1 MATGGGDE
9 KGAWYQ
15 VPTWDGSPLTWRS
28 FRREMT
34 WWVSSLDLQATAKYN
49 LAARWLLRQTGIV
62 RQRGEEFNPDELQFK
77 PAETYTDPVSG
88 EPVEVTPADY
98 LFGLNKLL
106 TALEAINGQSLLDKR
121 GELRNLFYLE
131 LKRSPNE
138 RVAEFCTRFRT
149 LAADLSAE
157 GVSIQSTE
165 LGWFLRQ
172 KLGLDSLRQQLLETA
187 LGGREEYNVVEAEC
201 LRLFKDLHHNDP
213 LRRFDRQGDRPKL
226 TIRRLFQSQSQK
238 GPSSSASTISRSPSM
253 FSAATSARS
262 SNSTSTRRAYVTETD
277 DGHDQSHEE
286 VLETVA
292 EEDHAGEQAADPTLE
307 EVIQSEAECL
317 ATELQ
322 EAEEQGIDP
331 GVLEEMESSFEQA
344 AEALVTMKEAK
355 SRLQE
360 VRKDRGFGRAG
371 AVGGGRQN
379 AGVPAA
385 RKASGKHPCFDCNQH
400 GHWAGDKECPKP
412 GAGLGRKGPPA
423 AAKAKT
429 RQVRVTEAFQAEHVV
444 VPEPLAPSPSS
455 TSTPL
460 ENPGSPHEVNMVLH
474 GSSTMP
480 LGQAFEQSLANAL
493 NSTLVSTAAQDL
505 PNEKH
510 HVGALDSACNRSC
523 AGPTWLQSYVSQLES
538 APPYRSFVLYFT
550 MSPNRSDSSSAT
562 EVPIPS
568 LGCLLGRDV
577 LDALGAV
584 LNFGQ
589 RTLQCTSL
597 FDDSQRLE
605 LKHMA
610 AGHFMLELLPES
622 WPRLGP
628 VKWRRC
634 GLDGVLELQLTP
646 RSWLE
651 RRVAEARCLTSHCHF
666 IDAFSDYQ
674 SDYLQN
680 DLKYQ
685 FMMISPPTSTF
696 LSDMAALEAAPLEP
710 LTPSLVKIFKEVNTK
725 GIVPYRWNRFILRL
739 VDRRNWHARSLL
751 IQFASRAHLRYLPFP
766 YPSVCSVEQWL
777 LQAQS
782 MINMK
787 TMSRRHHFIALETG
801 GYTVEHLLELGRL
814 RDRCGWKMAF
824 VEDSLLAGFL
834 AARSQKGQREKL
846 RAAALEETKQKI
858 AKESAEMDREIMA
871 RQLLGPRGGL
881 PTLRSDLVKLALLL
895 NLTPG
900 PKETVAQLQ
909 GRIRPLVDI
918 LKNKNPPLHSTPL
931 EVPRADPLHR
941 VTPTSSSW
949 SAVSGMEAPKAAME
963 RKQEGCPMPSELHQ
977 MEVRVQEMMK
987 AQDARFQA
995 MLGASSVS
1003 KRGSFSGAIRGGNH
1017 ISERCGHGPDQG
1029 RPVKNFDDL
1038 VDTVDGNF
1046 KIHGKVKKGISQ
1058 MISQAWHQHRRDQ
1071 IALSVGLKEI
1081 KEVFMAT
1088 WNMEMR
1094 DAMNETFAVELRM
1107 PTFLTEVY
1115 TDTEPVAQATRRHGL
1130 VAGESLTLGTGWDF
1144 RLPDHC
1150 KAALAWMKR
1159 VKPYVVVLAFPCGA
1173 WSQLLA
1179 LNASVD
1185 LDRLRSE
1192 AFELVF
1198 FAIEVARLQLRGGRH
1213 YLMENPRSS
1222 MAWKL
1227 EIMEDFVQST
1237 GALEV
1242 VVDMCRFGLRAPDGE
1257 LHKKATKLVTSMQA
1271 LVSAFLDKRC
1281 LGDHRHTPVIGGK
1294 KISTAAGHYTKD
1306 FADAVVDACM
1316 QQYDFENAY
1325 IFKGYNHESEAFTVE
1340 HEVMAVGDDG
1350 DLDSEASFEV
1360 SKDDEQKPIS
1370 AAVKNAVYRLHVNT
1384 SHRSNQRLAKAL
1396 LICGAPKEAVLA
1408 AKRLKCPVCAER
1420 RNPKPRPGREFV
1432 SAEFGDW
1439 CDSQSIYLYHIG
1451 VGAPWQNGI
1460 CERSGATLKALVGA
1474 VAQSHA
1480 IGSFEEMELTV
1491 GEAVASYNSDLN
1503 EGGVAPIQLVT
1514 GKIPSPGGDVLNSFN
1529 ARLSEH
1535 SLIEAKP
1542 TLSKLVAIRE
1552 TARLSMIRLHYS
1564 RGLRQAELSRSRATT
1579 GEDLPQPGDLVFFWR
1594 AQKYQSRKDVG
1605 AGTRRRLMLRRWHGP
1620 GLLVATE
1627 GRHGTDLAA
1636 NCFVSFCG
1644 QLTKCPLEHV
1654 RKASSLESIAAGSWE
1669 AAIDE
1674 VINAAKNEARAR
1686 EHDDGSDEPEPDGP
1700 LRPSTPEQFAG
1711 QLQPSEI
1718 VAALQPPS
1726 SAAPSLVGRTAP
1738 PSLLETAG
1746 EGTETP
1752 GTAAP
1757 GTPVPSLI
1765 LQASQSRLT
1774 SPMASS
1780 TMSRTLE
1787 RARALDEEVAERA
1800 ERGVKRPAEGP
1811 PLEAEEHGA
1820 RPAFEALELTHEELQ
1835 KISDGA
1841 DVHPLLKL
1849 QAMIDLDRDLGNTM
1863 SEPDHG
1869 TWDGRWSLI
1878 CQRDWDTLQRLG
1890 AQLPSGAPHDVL
1902 ALQTARKE
1910 YVWSKMSP
1918 NQKQLWGEA
1927 AVTGWKA
1934 YIDNSAVEVLSMH
1947 ESIRLSMI
1955 EYHEN
1960 LAEVILSRQRKSDP
1974 SALLEPHEH
1983 RQLRAILGSL
1993 QWLVA
1998 QLRFD
2003 LSFGVSSL
2011 QGENPPTV
2019 GTMLRANSLVRE
2031 FKRTGTFEL
2040 VFRPIDYRSAGIVA
2054 VSDAALGNVQLS
2066 GSSEGAASEKVYSQ
2080 ACYYILLGDSALVD
2094 GKPGQFNV
2102 LDTRSH
2108 RIPRVCRS
2116 TYAAE
2121 TLAAEE
2127 ALDAGQLARGFL
2139 ATVLGKDMLGVRADS
2154 SMNAVKMTGVVDA
2167 KDVYD
2172 KSNSD
2177 TASFGSQKSLA
2188 FTIAWLRSLLRRPN
2202 TALKWTAT
2210 SNMFADAG
2218 TKMMSLD
2225 HLRKILSSGT
2235 WSISYSPE
2243 FQKQVY
2249 KAKSAKP
2256 SKSSTA

>member
-88 EPVEVTPADY
+88 ESVEVTPADY

-622 WPRLGP
+622 WPR
-628 VKWRRC
+628 
-634 GLDGVLELQLTP
+634 VLCSGMSHVWFLCCP
-646 RSWLE
+646 HWL
-651 RRVAEARCLTSHCHF
+651 EARCLTSHCHF

-995 MLGASSVS
+995 MLGQVLQAVS
-1003 KRGSFSGAIRGGNH
+1003 GNH

-1420 RNPKPRPGREFV
+1420 RNPKPRPVAAKVLKDKSTASVIYFLQTLWIPLLGRPHTIVADQGREFV

-1752 GTAAP
+1752 GTA
-1757 GTPVPSLI
+1757 
-1765 LQASQSRLT
+1765 
-1774 SPMASS
+1774 
-1780 TMSRTLE
+1780 
-1787 RARALDEEVAERA
+1787 DESY
-1800 ERGVKRPAEGP
+1800 GKFDCP

-1947 ESIRLSMI
+1947 ESSR
-1955 EYHEN
+1955 
-1960 LAEVILSRQRKSDP
+1960 VILSRQRKSDP

-2154 SMNAVKMTGVVDA
+2154 STNAVKMTGVVDA

>member
-1 MATGGGDE
+1 M
-9 KGAWYQ
+9 
-15 VPTWDGSPLTWRS
+15 
-28 FRREMT
+28 
-34 WWVSSLDLQATAKYN
+34 
-49 LAARWLLRQTGIV
+49 
-62 RQRGEEFNPDELQFK
+62 
-77 PAETYTDPVSG
+77 
-88 EPVEVTPADY
+88 
-98 LFGLNKLL
+98 
-106 TALEAINGQSLLDKR
+106 
-121 GELRNLFYLE
+121 
-131 LKRSPNE
+131 
-138 RVAEFCTRFRT
+138 
-149 LAADLSAE
+149 
-157 GVSIQSTE
+157 
-165 LGWFLRQ
+165 
-172 KLGLDSLRQQLLETA
+172 
-187 LGGREEYNVVEAEC
+187 
-201 LRLFKDLHHNDP
+201 
-213 LRRFDRQGDRPKL
+213 
-226 TIRRLFQSQSQK
+226 
-238 GPSSSASTISRSPSM
+238 
-253 FSAATSARS
+253 
-262 SNSTSTRRAYVTETD
+262 
-277 DGHDQSHEE
+277 
-286 VLETVA
+286 
-292 EEDHAGEQAADPTLE
+292 
-307 EVIQSEAECL
+307 
-317 ATELQ
+317 
-322 EAEEQGIDP
+322 
-331 GVLEEMESSFEQA
+331 
-344 AEALVTMKEAK
+344 
-355 SRLQE
+355 
-360 VRKDRGFGRAG
+360 
-371 AVGGGRQN
+371 
-379 AGVPAA
+379 
-385 RKASGKHPCFDCNQH
+385 
-400 GHWAGDKECPKP
+400 
-412 GAGLGRKGPPA
+412 
-423 AAKAKT
+423 
-429 RQVRVTEAFQAEHVV
+429 
-444 VPEPLAPSPSS
+444 
-455 TSTPL
+455 
-460 ENPGSPHEVNMVLH
+460 
-474 GSSTMP
+474 
-480 LGQAFEQSLANAL
+480 
-493 NSTLVSTAAQDL
+493 
-505 PNEKH
+505 
-510 HVGALDSACNRSC
+510 
-523 AGPTWLQSYVSQLES
+523 
-538 APPYRSFVLYFT
+538 
-550 MSPNRSDSSSAT
+550 
-562 EVPIPS
+562 
-568 LGCLLGRDV
+568 GCLLGRDV

-651 RRVAEARCLTSHCHF
+651 RRVAEGSFVFQTSHDHLLTETSIEAGKGSLQWHESCLVSLLPSLARSTMFDFALSLHRRLLGLPERLLAERPEVPVHDDF
-666 IDAFSDYQ
+666 TTDIHLPVGHGCLGGSAVGAFDSVAGEDLQGSEHEGHRALSVESVHPPPRRQEELACKEPTHSVRFKSSLALFAFSISLGLLSGAMASPGTVNDQHEDYE
-674 SDYLQN
+674 
-680 DLKYQ
+680 
-685 FMMISPPTSTF
+685 P
-696 LSDMAALEAAPLEP
+696 AAPLHCPRDRWLHCGAPVGAREVERPMWLEDGICGGQSLGWISCCPEP
-710 LTPSLVKIFKEVNTK
+710 EGSAGEASCRCLGGDKAEDRQGVGRDGSRDHGSPVAWTKRWFADLAKRLGQVGALAQFDPWTK
-725 GIVPYRWNRFILRL
+725 GDGGSAARPHPPTRGHLEEQEPSVAFDALGGTSCRSSPSCDAHVVLMVSRVRNGGTEGGYGAEAGGMSNALRTSP
-739 VDRRNWHARSLL
+739 DGSSCPGDDEGPGRSLSSYVGSSA
-751 IQFASRAHLRYLPFP
+751 ASREP
-766 YPSVCSVEQWL
+766 
-777 LQAQS
+777 
-782 MINMK
+782 
-787 TMSRRHHFIALETG
+787 
-801 GYTVEHLLELGRL
+801 
-814 RDRCGWKMAF
+814 
-824 VEDSLLAGFL
+824 
-834 AARSQKGQREKL
+834 
-846 RAAALEETKQKI
+846 
-858 AKESAEMDREIMA
+858 
-871 RQLLGPRGGL
+871 
-881 PTLRSDLVKLALLL
+881 
-895 NLTPG
+895 
-900 PKETVAQLQ
+900 
-909 GRIRPLVDI
+909 
-918 LKNKNPPLHSTPL
+918 
-931 EVPRADPLHR
+931 
-941 VTPTSSSW
+941 
-949 SAVSGMEAPKAAME
+949 
-963 RKQEGCPMPSELHQ
+963 
-977 MEVRVQEMMK
+977 
-987 AQDARFQA
+987 
-995 MLGASSVS
+995 GASSVS

-1420 RNPKPRPGREFV
+1420 RNPKPRPVASLPPPRDVGQQVHLDLVMLEDSMRNPYVVAHATDNVSRYQAAKVLKDKSTASVIYFLQTLWIPLLGRPHTIVADQGREFV

-1780 TMSRTLE
+1780 T
-1787 RARALDEEVAERA
+1787 V
-1800 ERGVKRPAEGP
+1800 P
-1811 PLEAEEHGA
+1811 H
-1820 RPAFEALELTHEELQ
+1820 
-1835 KISDGA
+1835 
-1841 DVHPLLKL
+1841 
-1849 QAMIDLDRDLGNTM
+1849 
-1863 SEPDHG
+1863 
-1869 TWDGRWSLI
+1869 
-1878 CQRDWDTLQRLG
+1878 LG
-1890 AQLPSGAPHDVL
+1890 AC
-1902 ALQTARKE
+1902 
-1910 YVWSKMSP
+1910 
-1918 NQKQLWGEA
+1918 
-1927 AVTGWKA
+1927 
-1934 YIDNSAVEVLSMH
+1934 
-1947 ESIRLSMI
+1947 ESIR
-1955 EYHEN
+1955 
-1960 LAEVILSRQRKSDP
+1960 
-1974 SALLEPHEH
+1974 
-1983 RQLRAILGSL
+1983 
-1993 QWLVA
+1993 
-1998 QLRFD
+1998 
-2003 LSFGVSSL
+2003 
-2011 QGENPPTV
+2011 
-2019 GTMLRANSLVRE
+2019 
-2031 FKRTGTFEL
+2031 
-2040 VFRPIDYRSAGIVA
+2040 
-2054 VSDAALGNVQLS
+2054 
-2066 GSSEGAASEKVYSQ
+2066 
-2080 ACYYILLGDSALVD
+2080 
-2094 GKPGQFNV
+2094 
-2102 LDTRSH
+2102 
-2108 RIPRVCRS
+2108 
-2116 TYAAE
+2116 
-2121 TLAAEE
+2121 
-2127 ALDAGQLARGFL
+2127 
-2139 ATVLGKDMLGVRADS
+2139 
-2154 SMNAVKMTGVVDA
+2154 
-2167 KDVYD
+2167 
-2172 KSNSD
+2172 
-2177 TASFGSQKSLA
+2177 
-2188 FTIAWLRSLLRRPN
+2188 
-2202 TALKWTAT
+2202 
-2210 SNMFADAG
+2210 
-2218 TKMMSLD
+2218 
-2225 HLRKILSSGT
+2225 
-2235 WSISYSPE
+2235 
-2243 FQKQVY
+2243 
-2249 KAKSAKP
+2249 
-2256 SKSSTA
+2256 